1 MSQTGKLMHNLDQN
15 STKILNLTVLER
27 MDPYIE
33 EILIT
38 AAHVTFYEFN
48 IDLNQWQIMDQKTW
62 LWKKRYAK
70 KSIDANSES
79 ENEAELV
86 TTFSAENVHYI
97 TSKRFG
103 SMQTTTTAGS
113 DEPLKLALAMALL
126 RSKLVNKTSET
137 SHPPSDTSSSE
148 ALKWKRKIE
157 KLNLVIKELVKEK
170 DEEKERFNRIIAGLL
185 AEKEKDKVDKDAML
199 DRNKLELC

>member
-148 ALKWKRKIE
+148 ALKWKRKEFQDRAWILIFTTHSLLRVPQSLLFKPQCSKTKPE
-157 KLNLVIKELVKEK
+157 RCKNLPS
-170 DEEKERFNRIIAGLL
+170 
-185 AEKEKDKVDKDAML
+185 
-199 DRNKLELC
+199 